1 MKKTLITIGIV
12 LAFTLLFVFVFRFT
26 GGAEELLAVDTTE
39 NESVTD
45 SEAVIVGDGASTSQE
60 SEELVGEDIILPNEE
75 APYPSP
81 EKADE
86 DFDLKAYIKEKIVP
100 VVVGVLTSSS
110 ALLATLMAIRK
121 SLASIGDTKDTF
133 KKEARRREEKFRE
146 ESEHLREKTEEIEK
160 MVALVPELEKRVTEL
175 DKNMQALI
183 SECASLGKMISLGFS
198 QDERVVTSGNGKKIS
213 KLLQNCELMS
223 KSIKNLD
230 EAVSSVSEAR
240 V

>member
-1 MKKTLITIGIV
+1 MKKTIITIGIV
-12 LAFTLLFVFVFRFT
+12 LLFTAFFVFVFRFT
-26 GGAEELLAVDTTE
+26 GGAEELLVEDTTE

-45 SEAVIVGDGASTSQE
+45 SEAVIVGNGASTSQE
-60 SEELVGEDIILPNEE
+60 SEDVVGEDISLPNEE

-86 DFDLKAYIKEKIVP
+86 DFDLKTYIKEKIVP

-133 KKEARRREEKFRE
+133 KKEAKRRDESFRK
-146 ESEHLREKTEEIEK
+146 ESEHLREKTDEIEK
-160 MVALVPELEKRVTEL
+160 MVALVPELEKRIVEL

-223 KSIKNLD
+223 KSIKKLD
-230 EAVSSVSEAR
+230 EAVSSVNE
-240 V
+240 VTK

>member
-39 NESVTD
+39 NESVMD
-45 SEAVIVGDGASTSQE
+45 SEAVIVGNGAPSSEEVVGDGASTSRVE
-60 SEELVGEDIILPNEE
+60 
-75 APYPSP
+75 
-81 EKADE
+81 E